1 MDLSYGPQYE
11 SFRDELR
18 AFIAANRHR
27 APAAPG
33 AAQRAG
39 ADAVAWQQLLLE
51 HGYTARTIPREY
63 GGFGAEPDILTSR
76 IIAEE
81 FAAAGVPGGLSNQGI
96 SMLVPTLLE
105 LGTEE
110 QKRRWIAP
118 TLRGEIVWCQ
128 GYSEPGAGSD
138 LAALRTSAREENG
151 VFVINGQKIW
161 TSTAHQADMIF
172 CLVRTEAG
180 APKHAG
186 ISYLIFSMKT
196 PGIEVRPLR
205 TMTGHAEFN
214 ETFFTDVR
222 VPVDQIVGQR
232 GQGWMVANA
241 TLGYERGMLGD
252 PAALEN
258 RLAALVQLMHDERID
273 GARAIDNAALCD
285 RLVALQAEV
294 AAMKFNGLRLLSN
307 SLKGEPG
314 GLAKLIVKLQSCE
327 LAHQIS
333 ALAIDAMGELG
344 LLYGGGPRERAGGS
358 WQWNYMF
365 QLGLI
370 IGGGTAQIQKNIIA
384 ERGLGMP
391 REPKLEHARAPRAE
405 AA

>member
-1 MDLSYGPQYE
+1 
-11 SFRDELR
+11 
-18 AFIAANRHR
+18 
-27 APAAPG
+27 
-33 AAQRAG
+33 
-39 ADAVAWQQLLLE
+39 
-51 HGYTARTIPREY
+51 
-63 GGFGAEPDILTSR
+63 
-76 IIAEE
+76 
-81 FAAAGVPGGLSNQGI
+81 
-96 SMLVPTLLE
+96 
-105 LGTEE
+105 
-110 QKRRWIAP
+110 
-118 TLRGEIVWCQ
+118 
-128 GYSEPGAGSD
+128 
-138 LAALRTSAREENG
+138 
-151 VFVINGQKIW
+151 
-161 TSTAHQADMIF
+161 
-172 CLVRTEAG
+172 
-180 APKHAG
+180 
-186 ISYLIFSMKT
+186 
-196 PGIEVRPLR
+196 
-205 TMTGHAEFN
+205 
-214 ETFFTDVR
+214 
-222 VPVDQIVGQR
+222 
-232 GQGWMVANA
+232 MVANA

-273 GARAIDNAALCD
+273 GVRAIDNAALCD

-344 LLYGGGPRERAGGS
+344 LLYGGSRRERAGGS

-391 REPKLEHARAPRAE
+391 REPKLEHARAPKAG